1 MQLCALA
8 AKYDWTRWKRW
19 ICDHLSSNI
28 SVSAQMI
35 LLELETLRS
44 CLWMVGPDSLIMA
57 LALDLCIM
65 KKHKA
70 AQPQVPAKG
79 NENSISSFLH
89 TSLSRL
95 GMTRQVPRILRPIFL
110 RLYGTFPTLEL
121 GSATGISN
129 NREPSLEVPKDCKSL
144 GWAKTP

>member
-1 MQLCALA
+1 M
-8 AKYDWTRWKRW
+8 D
-19 ICDHLSSNI
+19 
-28 SVSAQMI
+28 
-35 LLELETLRS
+35 
-44 CLWMVGPDSLIMA
+44 GPDSLIMA
-57 LALDLCIM
+57 LALDLCM

-89 TSLSRL
+89 TSLSL
-95 GMTRQVPRILRPIFL
+95 GTTRQVPRILRPIFL